1 MQQNRDP
8 FRSVNDIHQTL
19 RQFTPISLEE
29 SQRAAL
35 MDRGEAK
42 YLLNINT
49 LLAML
54 PELAAHYQVL
64 EIDGEGLMGYLST
77 YYDTPEFAFYLDH
90 HNGRLR
96 RHKVRYRQ
104 YLQTQTTFLEVKV
117 RSVSGATRK
126 ERVIVPEATPE
137 VLNSK
142 KEFLVKESGDT
153 RRLEPK
159 LEVYCQRLTL
169 VGIKTTE
176 RLTFDLNLAY
186 CLPDGTPGPQFSQ
199 AVIAELKYQPGTG
212 RSIFAT
218 IAREYGLRHGAYS
231 KYSVGCGLM
240 YSAIKH
246 NNFKPQMQAIRKAE
260 YGFIA

>member
-49 LLAML
+49 LLDML

-117 RSVSGATRK
+117 RSISGTTRK
-126 ERVIVPEATPE
+126 DRVVVPEATPE
-137 VLNSK
+137 VLETK
-142 KEFLVKESGDT
+142 KEFLTRKSGDS
-153 RRLEPK
+153 RHLEPK

-169 VGIKTTE
+169 VGIDTPE
-176 RLTFDLNLAY
+176 RVTFDLNLGY
-186 CLPDGTPGPQFSQ
+186 CLPDGTRGLQFSQ
-199 AVIAELKYQPGTG
+199 AVIAELKYEQGAG

-218 IAREYGLRHGAYS
+218 IAREYGLHPKRYS

-240 YSAIKH
+240 YKEIKH

-260 YGFIA
+260 YGYLA